1 MFENIIGQEPVVSRL
16 STEISA
22 RILPATLMF
31 HGPDYTGKSSTAL
44 ELARALTCTGEDRTV
59 PWNCKCRSCE
69 QQRHLLHL
77 DTLMLGG
84 RYFNREIAIAADA
97 LKRDQRGPLRYLFE
111 RTIRKLARRF
121 DPVLWEGEE
130 KRLRKVEPLLSEL
143 DEKLDP
149 FLPGSDLPS
158 EDQLVDG
165 IDGVVQTCEK
175 IGSAVALDT
184 VPVNTV
190 RRLSAWAH
198 LSPSGRA
205 KIAIIENV
213 DRLQDSARNALLKTL
228 EEPPANVYF
237 VLTTQR
243 LGAVIATIRSRS
255 RSYGFLTRGPEQS
268 AAVIS
273 RIFRDSPGS
282 NPSIRDYFVS
292 KDGQGLRSLAE
303 RYLENVV
310 AGSTIELG
318 LLDEINQ
325 TIGNLGGAEGFRY
338 FVEEVSLLME
348 TLLRAN
354 ETEDVGVPVR
364 TLARWRV
371 LLGSA
376 LTRFESYNTSATM
389 ALEGLF
395 YGMREA

>member
-22 RILPATLMF
+22 RILPSTLMF
-31 HGPDYTGKSSTAL
+31 HGPDYAGKSSTAL

-59 PWNCKCRSCE
+59 PWNCGCRSCE
-69 QQRHLLHL
+69 QQRHLLHPE
-77 DTLMLGG
+77 TLMLGG

-97 LKRDQRGPLRYLFE
+97 LKRDQHEPLKYLFE

-121 DPVLWEGEE
+121 DPVLWEGGE
-130 KRLRKVEPLLSEL
+130 KRLNKVERILSEL
-143 DEKLDP
+143 DERLEP
-149 FLPGSDLPS
+149 FLPGGDLPS
-158 EDQLVDG
+158 EDRLVDG
-165 IDGVVQTCEK
+165 IDGVVQTCEQ
-175 IGSAVALDT
+175 IGSAIALDA
-184 VPVNTV
+184 VPVNMV
-190 RRLSAWAH
+190 RRVSAWAH
-198 LSPSGRA
+198 LSPSGPA

-243 LGAVIATIRSRS
+243 VGAVIATIRSRS
-255 RSYGFLTRGPEQS
+255 RSYGFLTRDPEQS

-273 RIFRDSPGS
+273 RIFRDSPAGKA
-282 NPSIRDYFVS
+282 SIRDYFVS
-292 KDGQGLRSLAE
+292 KDGQGLRALAE
-303 RYLENVV
+303 RYVENVV

-318 LLDEINQ
+318 LLDEINR
-325 TIGNLGGAEGFRY
+325 TISNLGGAEGFRY
-338 FVEEVSLLME
+338 FVEEVSLLMAA
-348 TLLRAN
+348 LLRAHV
-354 ETEDVGVPVR
+354 TGDVGVPVR

-371 LLGSA
+371 LLGNA

-389 ALEGLF
+389 TLEGLF
-395 YGMREA
+395 YGMREK